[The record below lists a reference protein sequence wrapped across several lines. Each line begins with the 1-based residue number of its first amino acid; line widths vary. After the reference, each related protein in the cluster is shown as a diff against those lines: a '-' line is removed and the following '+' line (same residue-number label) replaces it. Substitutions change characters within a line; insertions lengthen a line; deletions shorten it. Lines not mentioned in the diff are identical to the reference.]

1 MQQTRRTFLGRAS
14 ALAVGVGIG
23 VEMGAAHAQGLS
35 DRPIRIVV
43 PYGPGGTS
51 DIVARAL
58 QEPLRKVLQ
67 RTMII
72 ENKAGATGSIAAR
85 YVANAPPDGTTI
97 LVPNTGNILAPFM
110 QDKQS
115 FIDYRTSFAPVA
127 QVADVPMVM
136 VVSGDTPA
144 HNVAEF
150 LAYVKANPGKVNY
163 GTAGVGSF
171 GHLAGELFQKVTGT
185 KMETVPYATGSQT
198 DLAVANGEVKMMI
211 NSLPDARIAIGM
223 GKGARAIAVTT
234 AKASSLMPDVPPLSD
249 TIPNFEAVNHFSVLA
264 PANTPA
270 AIVKILGDAIR
281 ASMADEAVREQYVKL
296 GLEPKTGSSEEL
308 GKLIADDYARW
319 EPVIKSLDTGK

>member
-1 MQQTRRTFLGRAS
+1 MQTRRSFM
-14 ALAVGVGIG
+14 
-23 VEMGAAHAQGLS
+23 MGAATAAMAGTANAQGLS

-58 QEPLRKVLQ
+58 QAPLAKALQ
-67 RTMII
+67 RTLIV

-85 YVANAPPDGTTI
+85 YVASSAPDGTAV

-110 QDKQS
+110 QDKAS
-115 FIDYRTSFAPVA
+115 FIDYRTMFVPVA

-136 VVSGDTPA
+136 VVSGDMPA
-144 HNVAEF
+144 KNVAEF

-171 GHLAGELFQKVTGT
+171 GHLAGELLQKMTGT

-211 NSLPDARIAIGM
+211 NSLPDARVAIGM
-223 GKGARAIAVTT
+223 GKG
-234 AKASSLMPDVPPLSD
+234 
-249 TIPNFEAVNHFSVLA
+249 
-264 PANTPA
+264 
-270 AIVKILGDAIR
+270 
-281 ASMADEAVREQYVKL
+281 
-296 GLEPKTGSSEEL
+296 
-308 GKLIADDYARW
+308 
-319 EPVIKSLDTGK
+319 

>member
-1 MQQTRRTFLGRAS
+1 MVQTRRSFVGGAA
-14 ALAVGVGIG
+14 ALATMGST
-23 VEMGAAHAQGLS
+23 MGAKAQGLS

-58 QEPLRKVLQ
+58 QAPLAKALQ
-67 RTMII
+67 RNLIV

-85 YVANAPPDGTTI
+85 YVASAAPDGTAV

-110 QDKQS
+110 QDKAS
-115 FIDYRTSFAPVA
+115 FIDYRTMFVPVA

-136 VVSGDTPA
+136 VVSGDMPA
-144 HNVAEF
+144 KNVAEF

-171 GHLAGELFQKVTGT
+171 GHLAGELLQKMTGT

-211 NSLPDARIAIGM
+211 NSLPDARVAIGM

-249 TIPNFEAVNHFSVLA
+249 TIPGFEAVNHFGVLA
-264 PANTPA
+264 PANTPP

-281 ASMADEAVREQYVKL
+281 ASMTDEAVREQYVKL
-296 GLEPKTGSSEEL
+296 GLEPKTGTSEEL

-319 EPVIKSLDTGK
+319 EPVIKSLEINK